1 MESLARLE
9 PPRNVARIHDRMV
22 RELSLYAQALVTRR
36 GSGAPTPV
44 PAAIQEARQVL
55 KLAPERGKPT

>member
-9 PPRNVARIHDRMV
+9 PPPNVARRHARQG
-22 RELSLYAQALVTRR
+22 RALNLYAPARVTRR
-36 GSGAPTPV
+36 GSGDPPPV